1 MKERNRDSRTDM
13 PLNPPD
19 VPIEQKQRELE
30 GDRPRDEQAAYI
42 DRSDTDDLGELTS
55 TALDEGEL
63 DLIMTS
69 SVYTGSGMAMPD
81 GQAEDSEG
89 ADAFG
94 LHGQIWITTDAL
106 N

>member
-1 MKERNRDSRTDM
+1 MTERSRDSRTDM

-63 DLIMTS
+63 AAGVDDDLPN
-69 SVYTGSGMAMPD
+69 G
-81 GQAEDSEG
+81 AEIIEM
-89 ADAFG
+89 
-94 LHGQIWITTDAL
+94 LT
-106 N
+106 